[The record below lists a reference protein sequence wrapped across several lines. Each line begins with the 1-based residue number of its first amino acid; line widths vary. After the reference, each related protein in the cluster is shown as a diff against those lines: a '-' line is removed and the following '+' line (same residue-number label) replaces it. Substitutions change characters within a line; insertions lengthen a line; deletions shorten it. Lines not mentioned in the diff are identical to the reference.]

1 MGAPPGGVVE
11 EEPHLRTFLTW
22 TVGVEQVLT
31 RGFDSGL
38 PRQCSDSGSR
48 WEKKKRTWQPRCKQI
63 RLIQECQRQPV
74 LINNG
79 AVLAPAPEEP
89 VRTARPTWASV
100 VTRQRRRE
108 RWEVARGTFMGA
120 RALAGQVDRLP
131 GGQRGKGHGANV
143 TLLERVSYGA
153 LGPKL
158 VYFIRKCFLDLG
170 FGGFFSFF
178 K

>member
-1 MGAPPGGVVE
+1 M
-11 EEPHLRTFLTW
+11 
-22 TVGVEQVLT
+22 
-31 RGFDSGL
+31 
-38 PRQCSDSGSR
+38 
-48 WEKKKRTWQPRCKQI
+48 
-63 RLIQECQRQPV
+63 

-131 GGQRGKGHGANV
+131 GGQRGKGHGVNV
-143 TLLERVSYGA
+143 TLLEHVSYGA